1 MNLGEKITY
10 ARRKLGMSQI
20 DLADAMNVSRQ
31 SVSKWEIGESNP
43 EITKLKQLAEVLKV
57 SLDWLLSE
65 DDMSY
70 QSNSTNVYT
79 QTYPKWVEHL
89 PNGILSLIKKHGW
102 IYGLQ
107 TALSGFFFAGFGL
120 FALSLTHMF
129 LLGSWGLTT
138 DYYDEFAYYD
148 PTLEMNLKS
157 WSIFSAMATFVI
169 VVGLAVALF
178 GIIIAIAL
186 KKWGEKNSN
195 S

>member
-10 ARRKLGMSQI
+10 ARKKLGMSQI

-107 TALSGFFFAGFGL
+107 TSLSGLFFAGFGL
-120 FALSLTHMF
+120 FALALTHMF
-129 LLGSWGLTT
+129 LFGSWGLTA
-138 DYYDEFAYYD
+138 DYYNEFAYYN